1 MTPPLPD
8 SERSRRIYPL
18 LQNQDLETVT
28 QATLKSVGDPISIEN
43 LNEDELRKL
52 VLVNLARLSV
62 KGEWNGLLTAS
73 GGGGGLF
80 GDPLPPDFNGTM
92 NYQVAS
98 LQATGTTSSMSQ
110 SQSGWLF
117 YSFIAQKSGAL
128 ASMSI
133 HIASTSSSAG
143 TMDVGIYDSDDKGI
157 PKTLLGYAQFDA
169 TSTGVKTDSSLSAT
183 ITLTRGTQYWIAWFK
198 NGTNANPTLYS
209 SNSDYDAGYGVNTNI
224 FQSQLPTLRNET
236 TLTPT
241 SFDSTITASELG
253 IGGYPRINVGLK
265 W

>member
-18 LQNQDLETVT
+18 LQNQDLENVS

-62 KGEWNGLLTAS
+62 KGEWNGLLTAAS

-98 LQATGTTSSMSQ
+98 MQATGSGSATSQ
-110 SQSGWLF
+110 GQAGWLF

-133 HIASTSSSAG
+133 QISATSASSG
-143 TMDVGIYDSDDKGI
+143 TMDVGIYDSEDGV
-157 PKTLLGYAQFDA
+157 PKDLLGYAQFDA

-183 ITLTRGTQYWIAWFK
+183 ITLTRGTQYWICWFK
-198 NGTNANPTLYS
+198 NATNANPTLYS
-209 SNSDYDAGYGVNTNI
+209 TNSDYDTGYGVGINL
-224 FQSQLPTLRNET
+224 FQSQLPTLKNEST
-236 TLTPT
+236 VAPT

-253 IGGYPRINVGLK
+253 VGGYPRINVGLK

>member
-62 KGEWNGLLTAS
+62 KGEWNGLLSGSS

-92 NYQVAS
+92 NYQ
-98 LQATGTTSSMSQ
+98 TTSKQALGASAVQSQ
-110 SQSGWLF
+110 GQSGWLF
-117 YSFIAQKSGAL
+117 YSFIAQKTGAL
-128 ASMSI
+128 ASMTINIS
-133 HIASTSSSAG
+133 ATSASAG
-143 TMDVGIYDSDDKGI
+143 TVDVGIYDSEDGM
-157 PKTLLGYAQFDA
+157 PKDLKGYASFDA
-169 TSTGVKTDSSLSAT
+169 TSTGSKTDSSLSQV
-183 ITLTRGTQYWIAWFK
+183 ITLTRGEQYWICWFK
-198 NGTNANPTLYS
+198 NGTNANPTLYVC
-209 SNSDYDAGYGVNTNI
+209 NSDYDVGYGVNTNV
-224 FQSQLPTLRNET
+224 FGSELGTLKNEST
-236 TLTPT
+236 ASPT
-241 SFDSTITASELG
+241 SFDSSITRSELG
-253 IGGYPRINVGLK
+253 VGGWPRINVGLK

>member
-43 LNEDELRKL
+43 LNEDEVRKL
-52 VLVNLARLSV
+52 VLVNLARRSV
-62 KGEWNGLLTAS
+62 KGEWNGRLTAS

-92 NYQVAS
+92 NYQLTAQQAS
-98 LQATGTTSSMSQ
+98 GQVSAQQQGQA
-110 SQSGWLF
+110 GWLF
-117 YSFIAQKSGAL
+117 YSFIAQKTGAL
-128 ASMSI
+128 ASMTINIS
-133 HIASTSSSAG
+133 ATSSTSG
-143 TMDVGIYDSDDKGI
+143 TMDVGIYDSEDGV
-157 PKTLLGYAQFDA
+157 PKDLLGVAQFDA
-169 TSTGVKTDSSLSAT
+169 TSTGLKTDSSLSAT
-183 ITLTRGTQYWIAWFK
+183 ITLTKGTQYWIAWFK
-198 NGTNANPTLYS
+198 NNTNANPTVYS
-209 SNSDYDAGYGVNTNI
+209 VNTDYDVGYGVGTNLH
-224 FQSQLPTLRNET
+224 QSTYGTLRNET
-236 TLTPT
+236 TISPT

-253 IGGYPRINVGLK
+253 IGGWARINVGLK